1 MRFARYEH
9 AGTSAGIPVGPPG
22 GTIRDAVLGLD
33 GRLHELPPGQH
44 IDALIRQGGL
54 TALCAAG
61 GAALDAP
68 AGPAVADVRLLPPL
82 HPASIRD
89 SVSFEAHVEG
99 ARKSQEGATDAV
111 PARWFEAPCFY
122 FTSPHACVGAFDDVE
137 RFPGSELFD
146 LELEV
151 AVVYGAYGRNL
162 TPAQAAEGIVGYTI
176 FNDWS
181 ARDIQR
187 LEGQLPFGFFKGKDG
202 AHTLGPYLVTADELE
217 PHKTPDGLLDLT
229 MRAWINGELLGEDS
243 LANCAFTFEE
253 LISFASRGSVV
264 APGDV
269 LASGTCQRGCLTEIW
284 GRAGTRV
291 PPPLVPGDVVTLEV
305 EGLGLV
311 RNKIIDPAPCP
322 PVPQA
327 RRGQPRGPRH

>member
-1 MRFARYEH
+1 MRFARYEY
-9 AGTSAGIPVGPPG
+9 AGAA
-22 GTIRDAVLGLD
+22 RDGVLGSGDL
-33 GRLHELPPGQH
+33 LHELAPGQG
-44 IDALIRQGGL
+44 IDDLIKRGGR
-54 TALCAAG
+54 
-61 GAALDAP
+61 AALMSAGSAALSGA
-68 AGPAVADVRLLPPL
+68 AGPAVAGVRLLPPL

-99 ARKSQEGATDAV
+99 ARKSQEGATDPV
-111 PARWFEAPCFY
+111 PPRWYEAPCFY

-151 AVVYGAYGRNL
+151 GVVYGAYGRNL
-162 TPAQAAEGIVGYTI
+162 STDEAAAGIVGYTI

-202 AHTLGPYLVTADELE
+202 AHTLGPYLVTADEVE
-217 PHKTPDGLLDLT
+217 PCKTADGLLDLT
-229 MRAWINGELLGEDS
+229 MRAWVNGELLGEDS

-264 APGDV
+264 APGDL

-284 GRAGTRV
+284 GRAGERF

-305 EGLGLV
+305 EGLGMV
-311 RNKIIDPAPCP
+311 RNRIVEPAPCP
-322 PVPQA
+322 PVPRA

>member
-1 MRFARYEH
+1 MRFARYDYH
-9 AGTSAGIPVGPPG
+9 GAAFDG
-22 GTIRDAVLGLD
+22 VLGAGD
-33 GRLHELPPGQH
+33 RLHGLAPGQD
-44 IDALIRQGGL
+44 IDDLIKGGL
-54 TALCAAG
+54 PALLAAG
-61 GAALDAP
+61 AQALAAEP
-68 AGPAVADVRLLPPL
+68 GPAVMDVRLLPPL

-99 ARKSQEGATDAV
+99 ARKSQEGAKDAV
-111 PARWFEAPCFY
+111 PARWYEAPCFY
-122 FTSPHACVGAFDDVE
+122 FTNPHACIGACDDVE
-137 RFPGSELFD
+137 RFPGSEQFD

-151 AVVYGAYGRNL
+151 GVVYGAYGKNL
-162 TPAQAAEGIVGYTI
+162 TPKEAADGIVGYTI

-217 PHKTPDGLLDLT
+217 PHKTADGLLDLT

-264 APGDV
+264 APGDL

-284 GRAGTRV
+284 GRAGERV
-291 PPPLVPGDVVTLEV
+291 PPPLVPGDVVILDV
-305 EGLGLV
+305 EGIGTV
-311 RNKIIDPAPCP
+311 RNKVIDPAPCP
-322 PVPQA
+322 PIPRA
-327 RRGQPRGPRH
+327 RAGQPRGARH

>member
-1 MRFARYEH
+1 MRFARYEYQG
-9 AGTSAGIPVGPPG
+9 AV
-22 GTIRDAVLGLD
+22 RDGVLGAD
-33 GRLHELPPGQH
+33 DRLHGLGAGQDT
-44 IDALIRQGGL
+44 DALIRQGGL
-54 TALCAAG
+54 SALRDAGTAAL
-61 GAALDAP
+61 GAAP
-68 AGPAVADVRLLPPL
+68 GPPVTDVRLLAPL

-99 ARKSQEGATDAV
+99 ARRSQEGARDPV
-111 PARWFEAPCFY
+111 PGRWYEAPCFY
-122 FTSPHACVGAFDDVE
+122 FTNPHVCAGPFDDVE
-137 RFPGSELFD
+137 RFPGSEQFD

-151 AVVYGAYGRNL
+151 GVVYGAHGRNL
-162 TPAQAAEGIVGYTI
+162 TQEQAAKGIVGYTI

-217 PHKTPDGLLDLT
+217 PYKTADGLLDLT

-253 LISFASRGSVV
+253 LISFASRGSAV
-264 APGDV
+264 APGDL
-269 LASGTCQRGCLTEIW
+269 LASGTCHRGCLTEIW
-284 GRAGTRV
+284 GRAGEQV
-291 PPPLVPGDVVTLEV
+291 PPPLVPGDVVTLDV
-305 EGLGLV
+305 EGIGTV
-311 RNKIIDPAPCP
+311 SNRIVDPAPCP
-322 PVPQA
+322 PVPSVPLA

>member
-1 MRFARYEH
+1 MKFARYV
-9 AGTSAGIPVGPPG
+9 SG
-22 GTIRDAVLGLD
+22 GVTRDGVLGPGDL
-33 GRLHELPPGQH
+33 LHELAAGQ
-44 IDALIRQGGL
+44 DVDSLIRDGGRAALL
-54 TALCAAG
+54 TAG
-61 GAALDAP
+61 SAALSAAP
-68 AGPAVADVRLLPPL
+68 GPAAADVRLLPPL

-99 ARKSQEGATDAV
+99 ARKSQEGATDPV
-111 PARWFEAPCFY
+111 PPRWYEAPCFY

-151 AVVYGAYGRNL
+151 GVVYGVYGRNL
-162 TPAQAAEGIVGYTI
+162 SLDEAAAGIVGYTI

-217 PHKTPDGLLDLT
+217 PHKTSDGLLDLT

-284 GRAGTRV
+284 GRAGMRV

>member
-1 MRFARYEH
+1 MKFARYESDGVTRDGVLGPDDLLH
-9 AGTSAGIPVGPPG
+9 DLAAGQDIDSLIRDGGRAALLAAGSVALSAVPGPP
-22 GTIRDAVLGLD
+22 V
-33 GRLHELPPGQH
+33 
-44 IDALIRQGGL
+44 
-54 TALCAAG
+54 AG
-61 GAALDAP
+61 
-68 AGPAVADVRLLPPL
+68 VRLLPPL

-99 ARKSQEGATDAV
+99 ARKSQEGATDPV
-111 PARWFEAPCFY
+111 PPRWYEAPCFY

-151 AVVYGAYGRNL
+151 GVVYGAYGRNL
-162 TPAQAAEGIVGYTI
+162 SPEQAADGIVGYTI

-217 PHKTPDGLLDLT
+217 PYKTADGLLDLT
-229 MRAWINGELLGEDS
+229 MRAWINGALLGEDS

-284 GRAGTRV
+284 GRAGERV

-305 EGLGLV
+305 ERLGLV
-311 RNKIIDPAPCP
+311 RNKIVEPAPCP

>member
-1 MRFARYEH
+1 MRFAHYDVNGKP
-9 AGTSAGIPVGPPG
+9 GTG
-22 GTIRDAVLGLD
+22 VLGPA
-33 GRLHELPPGQH
+33 GRLYPLAAGETVERLLTG
-44 IDALIRQGGL
+44 GGL
-54 TALCAAG
+54 AALLDAG
-61 GAALDAP
+61 AAALDLAP
-68 AGPAVADVRLLPPL
+68 GPAVADVRLLAPL
-82 HPASIRD
+82 RPASIRD
-89 SVSFEAHVEG
+89 SVSFEAHIEG
-99 ARKSQEGATDAV
+99 ARRSQEGATDPV
-111 PARWFEAPCFY
+111 PEQWYAAPCFY
-122 FTSPHACVGAFDDVE
+122 FTNPHACVGAFDDVE
-137 RFPGSELFD
+137 RFPGSQLFD

-151 AVVYGAYGRNL
+151 GVVYGAHGKNL
-162 TPAQAAEGIVGYTI
+162 TPEQAAPGIAGYTI

-202 AHTLGPYLVTADELE
+202 AHTLGPYLVTADEVE
-217 PHKTPDGLLDLT
+217 PYKTADGLLDLT
-229 MRAWINGELLGEDS
+229 MRAWVNGELLGEDS

-264 APGDV
+264 APGDL
-269 LASGTCQRGCLTEIW
+269 LASGTCHRGCLTEIW

-311 RNKIIDPAPCP
+311 RNKIVEPAPCP

>member
-1 MRFARYEH
+1 MKFARYVSD
-9 AGTSAGIPVGPPG
+9 GVT
-22 GTIRDAVLGLD
+22 RDGVLGPGDL
-33 GRLHELPPGQH
+33 LHELAAGPD
-44 IDALIRQGGL
+44 IDALIRDGGRA
-54 TALCAAG
+54 ALLAAG
-61 GAALDAP
+61 SAALSAAP
-68 AGPAVADVRLLPPL
+68 GPAVAGVRLLPPL

-99 ARKSQEGATDAV
+99 ARKSQEGATDPV
-111 PARWFEAPCFY
+111 PPRWYEAPCFY

-137 RFPGSELFD
+137 RFPGSALFD

-151 AVVYGAYGRNL
+151 GVVYGAYGRNL
-162 TPAQAAEGIVGYTI
+162 SIDEAAAGIVGYTI

-217 PHKTPDGLLDLT
+217 PHKTADGLLDLT
-229 MRAWINGELLGEDS
+229 MRAWINGALLGEDS

-269 LASGTCQRGCLTEIW
+269 LASGTCQRGCLTEVW
-284 GRAGTRV
+284 GRAGERV

-311 RNKIIDPAPCP
+311 RNKVVEPAPCP